1 MVHNL
6 FVSETRRGNTLWSLP
21 PHRDL
26 SAVAPLDNISEPVS
40 RAGSKTPAPSPYE
53 SDPRAVA
60 GERRRPPPA
69 AGFPASAPAASP
81 SASGPHLPSR
91 FLGSAAD
98 ARPVRRNPD
107 APGDCPA
114 VCRVRT
120 HLRQLDKAGPPRPRQ
135 LRRPRPRRRRA
146 AQAALGTRAARD
158 AHAHVGVP
166 PEDSLGRPATPPGRA
181 RAASDARAGS
191 GPRGRCARSSAGGGP
206 AGSPGRSRRN
216 GRGDFRSSLSSAGLG

>member
-6 FVSETRRGNTLWSLP
+6 FVSETRRGNTLLSLP

-26 SAVAPLDNISEPVS
+26 PAVAPLDNISEPVS

-53 SDPRAVA
+53 SDPRAVT

-98 ARPVRRNPD
+98 ARPVCRNPD
-107 APGDCPA
+107 ARATAPRSAGCGHTCGTRQSGAPAAAPTSAAATLPAPRRSGRTRDARRPGHARARARRSPA
-114 VCRVRT
+114 RGLARPA
-120 HLRQLDKAGPPRPRQ
+120 RDPAGPSAGR
-135 LRRPRPRRRRA
+135 LRREGRVGAARALRSQLGRRRA
-146 AQAALGTRAARD
+146 
-158 AHAHVGVP
+158 
-166 PEDSLGRPATPPGRA
+166 
-181 RAASDARAGS
+181 
-191 GPRGRCARSSAGGGP
+191 
-206 AGSPGRSRRN
+206 RRLV
-216 GRGDFRSSLSSAGLG
+216 RTLAP